1 LREREKLK
9 HLQYKLNERVDVLRA
24 MEPTAFLALPAT
36 DFSPAPPPPPVA
48 EDGDVLHANGA
59 PAHRE
64 GLRRRDEM
72 LANARVLAEK
82 YAQLLPPDRPRPP
95 TKKNAMDDTDDEV
108 PAPSA
113 LKKAPSKAR
122 GMAVFVS
129 APAEEWEVD
138 DGSEDEFRPEVKK
151 GKKRPKSGKAK
162 GPAPEAV
169 AVAASMSMSMSA
181 STSQADPMD
190 IDGPPPTASPPPSP
204 PSSKPNG
211 KRRHASSPAPTVETS
226 ASASVALSTKPKRKP
241 QQRAPT
247 LCHLERAAQH
257 RASGR
262 RAPRNVQPFGMDI
275 PGSLELRLLFDFPAW
290 AHPQDRDSGWA
301 ARDGEDHM
309 VGDDG
314 NEDEEEDGDPPD
326 IVGIV
331 PAATPPPPQPQP
343 VSRPGRG
350 RKPKAKPA
358 LVVESGRGRAAQ
370 GAPDGPVHGRTRPAL
385 VDSAGT
391 RCADVAQA
399 RFSGGPRRSGDADTA
414 ISRQVISDT
423 QLYRS
428 HHYRPASSAPIFS
441 FSLLFCSVA
450 VLCCLGS
457 LK

>member
-1 LREREKLK
+1 
-9 HLQYKLNERVDVLRA
+9 

-48 EDGDVLHANGA
+48 EDGDALHANGA

-138 DGSEDEFRPEVKK
+138 DGSGDEFRPEVKK

-162 GPAPEAV
+162 GPAPEAEAV

-211 KRRHASSPAPTVETS
+211 KRRRASSPAPTVETS

-241 QQRAPT
+241 QQRALI

-314 NEDEEEDGDPPD
+314 DEDEEEDGDPPD

-358 LVVESGRGRAAQ
+358 PVVESEDGDDDDEGTGEHRESDTTAVEASDAAGSATTPVEDEAAPPKAPLMGPYTVVQDQPAWAVLAPDVPTSHKPASQADLAAAETLILQSRGR
-370 GAPDGPVHGRTRPAL
+370 
-385 VDSAGT
+385 
-391 RCADVAQA
+391 
-399 RFSGGPRRSGDADTA
+399 
-414 ISRQVISDT
+414 
-423 QLYRS
+423 
-428 HHYRPASSAPIFS
+428 
-441 FSLLFCSVA
+441 
-450 VLCCLGS
+450 
-457 LK
+457 